1 MKYLK
6 LKLNRA
12 YRVDLL
18 YFNVGSLRDDNC
30 GVEGNAKYASFFCL
44 FSEFKFLS
52 SLLALVPN

>member
-18 YFNVGSLRDDNC
+18 YFNIGSLRNDNF
-30 GVEGNAKYASFFCL
+30 GDGENAKYASFFCL